1 MRVFLITLAVSLGA
15 SILFWNFGL
24 AFKIWPAHPLLA
36 TTLLATAC
44 AMATQI
50 LLTRDEAAQKH
61 K

>member
-24 AFKIWPAHPLLA
+24 AGKVWPAHPLLA
-36 TTLLATAC
+36 TTLLAWAC
-44 AMATQI
+44 ATATQI
-50 LLTRDEAAQKH
+50 ILTRDEAKQKG